1 MLNFFISIVIF
12 AVSVFLLGVS
22 LRYGLKNT
30 ARIDD
35 YFSQKS
41 NSNFDGFNWYY
52 RIPFSIGVI
61 PEYFYAMVLG
71 NENYF
76 NRNWWALKTSSFISI
91 LLFIAGLKSRSSVY
105 SYFSLDFIQEN
116 GILGFF
122 TSGNFV
128 MFMNIIVLLYAA
140 LFVLICIESIKMHG
154 IYAPA
159 RILTYSI
166 LSILMA
172 NLTIITISLIAF
184 VTIVYVI
191 IKIIGFLFF
200 SSSKQSR
207 EDKEEESAGSIL
219 KGGFHDFK
227 AELYDWER
235 SEKPDF
241 SSTNSNNTRQSKPK
255 KPIRPKIRRVRK
267 VKKSDDDIPRLYPD

>member
-12 AVSVFLLGVS
+12 AVSVFLLGLS

-30 ARIDD
+30 TRIDD

-41 NSNFDGFNWYY
+41 NSNFSGFNWYY
-52 RIPFSIGVI
+52 RIPFSVGVI

-91 LLFIAGLKSRSSVY
+91 LLFIAGLKSCSAVY
-105 SYFSLDFIQEN
+105 AYFNLEFMQEN

-128 MFMNIIVLLYAA
+128 MFMNIIVLLYLA

-154 IYAPA
+154 IYAPL

-166 LSILMA
+166 LSVLMA

-184 VTIVYVI
+184 ITVVYVI

-200 SSSKQSR
+200 SSSKR
-207 EDKEEESAGSIL
+207 RRKDNDEESAGSIL
-219 KGGFHDFK
+219 INGFREFK
-227 AELYDWER
+227 TELYEWER
-235 SEKPDF
+235 KEKPIN
-241 SSTNSNNTRQSKPK
+241 TNNNSNNTKRRKPK
-255 KPIRPKIRRVRK
+255 KPKIRRVRK
-267 VKKSDDDIPRLYPD
+267 VKKSDDEIPRLYPD

>member
-1 MLNFFISIVIF
+1 MLNFLISIVIF
-12 AVSVFLLGVS
+12 AVSVFLLGLS

-30 ARIDD
+30 TRIDD

-41 NSNFDGFNWYY
+41 NSNFSGFNWYY
-52 RIPFSIGVI
+52 RIPFAVGVI

-91 LLFIAGLKSRSSVY
+91 LLFIAGLKSRSAVY
-105 SYFSLDFIQEN
+105 AYFNLEFMQEN

-128 MFMNIIVLLYAA
+128 MFMNIIVLLYLA

-154 IYAPA
+154 IYAPL

-166 LSILMA
+166 LSVLMA

-184 VTIVYVI
+184 ITVVYVI

-200 SSSKQSR
+200 SSSKR
-207 EDKEEESAGSIL
+207 RRKDNDEESAGSIL
-219 KGGFHDFK
+219 KNGFREFNT
-227 AELYDWER
+227 ELYEWER
-235 SEKPDF
+235 KEKPIN
-241 SSTNSNNTRQSKPK
+241 TNNNSNNTKRRK
-255 KPIRPKIRRVRK
+255 PKIRRVRK
-267 VKKSDDDIPRLYPD
+267 VKKSDDEIPRLYPD

>member
-12 AVSVFLLGVS
+12 AVSVFLLGLS

-30 ARIDD
+30 TRIDD

-41 NSNFDGFNWYY
+41 NSNFSGFNWYY
-52 RIPFSIGVI
+52 RIPFSVGVI

-91 LLFIAGLKSRSSVY
+91 LLFIAGLKSRSAVY
-105 SYFSLDFIQEN
+105 AYFNLEFMQEN

-128 MFMNIIVLLYAA
+128 MFMNIIVLLYLA

-154 IYAPA
+154 IYAPL

-166 LSILMA
+166 LSVLMA

-184 VTIVYVI
+184 ITVVYVI

-200 SSSKQSR
+200 SSSKR
-207 EDKEEESAGSIL
+207 RRKDNDEESAGSIL
-219 KGGFHDFK
+219 KNGFREFK
-227 AELYDWER
+227 TELYEWER
-235 SEKPDF
+235 KEKPIN
-241 SSTNSNNTRQSKPK
+241 TNNNSNNTKRRKPK
-255 KPIRPKIRRVRK
+255 KPKIRRVRK
-267 VKKSDDDIPRLYPD
+267 VKKSDDEIPRLYPD

>member
-12 AVSVFLLGVS
+12 AVSVFLLGLS
-22 LRYGLKNT
+22 LRYGLKNSV
-30 ARIDD
+30 RIDN

-41 NSNFDGFNWYY
+41 NSNFSGFNWYY

-91 LLFIAGLKSRSSVY
+91 LLFIAGLKSRSAVY
-105 SYFSLDFIQEN
+105 AYFNLEFMQEN

-128 MFMNIIVLLYAA
+128 MFMNIIVLLYLA

-184 VTIVYVI
+184 ITVVYVI

-200 SSSKQSR
+200 SSSKR
-207 EDKEEESAGSIL
+207 RRKDNDEESAGSIL
-219 KGGFHDFK
+219 KSGFREFK
-227 AELYDWER
+227 TELYEWER
-235 SEKPDF
+235 NEKPKV
-241 SSTNSNNTRQSKPK
+241 SNTNSNNTKRTKPK
-255 KPIRPKIRRVRK
+255 KPKIRRVRK
-267 VKKSDDDIPRLYPD
+267 VRKSDDEIPRLYPD

>member
-12 AVSVFLLGVS
+12 AVSVFLLGLS
-22 LRYGLKNT
+22 LRYGLKNSV
-30 ARIDD
+30 RIDD

-41 NSNFDGFNWYY
+41 NSNFNGFNWYY
-52 RIPFSIGVI
+52 RIPFSIGVV

-91 LLFIAGLKSRSSVY
+91 LLFIAGLKSRSAVY
-105 SYFSLDFIQEN
+105 SYFNLEFLQEN

-128 MFMNIIVLLYAA
+128 MFMNIIVLLYVA

-166 LSILMA
+166 LSILIA

-184 VTIVYVI
+184 ITVVYVI
-191 IKIIGFLFF
+191 VKIIGFLFF
-200 SSSKQSR
+200 SSGKHRR
-207 EDKEEESAGSIL
+207 EEKDEESAGSIL
-219 KGGFHDFK
+219 KSGFREFK
-227 AELYDWER
+227 TELYEWER
-235 SEKPDF
+235 NEKPKV
-241 SSTNSNNTRQSKPK
+241 SNTNSNNTKRTKPK
-255 KPIRPKIRRVRK
+255 KPKIRRVRK
-267 VKKSDDDIPRLYPD
+267 VRKSDDEIPRLYPD